1 MSNDKAAPVV
11 SFRYGAVSAA
21 IWRNET
27 DKGTFYNVTFAR
39 TYRQGDDLK
48 SASSFGLNDLHAIE
62 RLAGRAFDT
71 ITELRKDDRE
81 AAAAHEDV
89 DASE

>member
-1 MSNDKAAPVV
+1 MPNERAPVD

-27 DKGTFYNVTFAR
+27 DKGAFYNVTFAR

-48 SASSFGLNDLHAIE
+48 NASSFGFNDLHAIE
-62 RLAGRAFDT
+62 RLAGWAFDT
-71 ITELRKDDRE
+71 IHELRKDDRE